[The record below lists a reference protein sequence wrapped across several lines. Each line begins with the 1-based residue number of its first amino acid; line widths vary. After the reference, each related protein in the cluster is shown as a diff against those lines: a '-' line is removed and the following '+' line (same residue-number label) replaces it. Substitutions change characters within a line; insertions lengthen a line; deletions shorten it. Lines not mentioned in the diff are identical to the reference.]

1 MKLKDILFYIIIFI
15 IGLLLSI
22 LFSCVKSNRT
32 INNNDNIHCSINHF
46 IDTINGHIILSTV
59 CEKHN
64 NVSISTLELN
74 NNDTINVR

>member
-32 INNNDNIHCSINHF
+32 INNNDDIHYSINHYT
-46 IDTINGHIILSTV
+46 DTINGHIILSTV
-59 CEKHN
+59 CDYSDN
-64 NVSISTLELN
+64 ISISTLELN
-74 NNDTINVR
+74 NNDTTNIK

>member
-1 MKLKDILFYIIIFI
+1 MKLKDILFYIIVFI
-15 IGLLLSI
+15 IGLLLSM

-32 INNNDNIHCSINHF
+32 INNNDDIHYSINHF

-59 CEKHN
+59 CEKYS